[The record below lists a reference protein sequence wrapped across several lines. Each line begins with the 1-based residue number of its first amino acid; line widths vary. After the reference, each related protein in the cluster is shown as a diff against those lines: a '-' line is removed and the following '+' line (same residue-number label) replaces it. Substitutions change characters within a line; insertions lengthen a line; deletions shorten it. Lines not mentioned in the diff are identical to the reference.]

1 MQLQIRQQAKQLVT
15 LQAQLV
21 VKRVVGKKEK
31 EKVAPRPKWMRMRR
45 KKIEVSL
52 NLYIGKISRY
62 LERKYIGEPGIGKIR
77 MWINKRVL
85 SRIKEEVWR

>member
-1 MQLQIRQQAKQLVT
+1 
-15 LQAQLV
+15 
-21 VKRVVGKKEK
+21 
-31 EKVAPRPKWMRMRR
+31 MRMRR

-77 MWINKRVL
+77 M
-85 SRIKEEVWR
+85 